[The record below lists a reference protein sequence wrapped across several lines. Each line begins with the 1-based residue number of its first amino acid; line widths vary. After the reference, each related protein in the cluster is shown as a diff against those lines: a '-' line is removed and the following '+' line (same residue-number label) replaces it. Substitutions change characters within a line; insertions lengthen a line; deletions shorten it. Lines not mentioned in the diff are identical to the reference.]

1 MRCVLT
7 LGPWGIAL
15 QGPAWTEAGRAARA
29 FVRQGGATKKV
40 FCENNQKLRQLHS
53 SPDGAENLQRKM
65 AKKLDVCVCDKREVW
80 TCAARLCKCAASD
93 HDTPALQAV
102 RERAGVDALGVA

>member
-65 AKKLDVCVCDKREVW
+65 AEKKMSVCATASSGLVQQG
-80 TCAARLCKCAASD
+80 CASCAASD
-93 HDTPALQAV
+93 HDTAALQAV

>member
-53 SPDGAENLQRKM
+53 SPGGGGKSAENGG
-65 AKKLDVCVCDKREVW
+65 KKNVCVCDSECGGLVQQG
-80 TCAARLCKCAASD
+80 CASCAASD
-93 HDTPALQAV
+93 HDTAALQAV